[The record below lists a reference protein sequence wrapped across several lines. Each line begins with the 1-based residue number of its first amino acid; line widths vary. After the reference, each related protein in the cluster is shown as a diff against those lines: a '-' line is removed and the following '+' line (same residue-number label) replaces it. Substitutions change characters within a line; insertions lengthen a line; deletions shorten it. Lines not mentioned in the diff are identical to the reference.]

1 MKNAVERCIIH
12 LQKTVPK
19 IFFLSGVVRSDIWWK
34 NVPQKWDYGMIM
46 QFLAVFRFFMTHYSK
61 NSLYPTNLFLG
72 YVRQPL
78 GLPDS
83 VCRMCSIRWILQI
96 NCINFPNFPIFS
108 NFCNFQLSIIPKIG
122 SIPRVSLLNLL
133 GNSTGYQLFVKV
145 GLELGE
151 ASRKIE

>member
-1 MKNAVERCIIH
+1 MKNVEERCIIH
-12 LQKTVPK
+12 LQKTAPK
-19 IFFLSGVVRSDIWWK
+19 NLFPFRRNVRHLGK
-34 NVPQKWDYGMIM
+34 KRTQKWDYGMKV
-46 QFLAVFRFFMTHYSK
+46 QFLAIFRFSMTHYSK
-61 NSLYPTNLFLG
+61 NSLYPTNLFLE

-83 VCRMCSIRWILQI
+83 VCRMCSIWWILRI

-108 NFCNFQLSIIPKIG
+108 NFCDFRQSIIPKIG
-122 SIPRVSLLNLL
+122 SIPRVSLLKLL

-151 ASRKIE
+151 VSRKIE